1 MSWAKGVLF
10 PIINKLISN
19 KRDMRISQSCENKL
33 KEYEGLKLNA
43 YICPAGVITIGWGH
57 TGLVDGKKL
66 ELGMSITKTK
76 AQELFE
82 QDIATVEKPLANEP
96 FANRLSQ
103 GQWDALVSFIY
114 NIGWGNYKSSTLRKR
129 MNEDVNHADIPNQF
143 RRWNKSNGE
152 VLQGLVKRRE
162 WEIKQYKGEKV
173 K

>member
-1 MSWAKGVLF
+1 
-10 PIINKLISN
+10 
-19 KRDMRISQSCENKL
+19 MRISQSCENKL

-129 MNEDVNHADIPNQF
+129 MNEDINHADIPNQF